1 MRSPGLRITVVFFLA
16 AVAGSRALSAP
27 AGEPVVDSKAEWKAG
42 AAAAKITPRQM
53 MWMAGYSA
61 RKKPAE
67 GVAQDLYAKALA
79 LEDAGGRRLVIVTL
93 DLVSVP
99 RTLRDYVERQCIEK
113 FKLARESLLMN
124 ASHTHCG
131 PELRSAAYD
140 ASQIESARATAD
152 EAYMEQL
159 RSTILE
165 VIGQAIGR
173 LAPAKLDYL
182 HARAGFAMN
191 RRRPTEHGF
200 ANAPNSDGPV
210 DQQVPV
216 LRVTD
221 EKQAVRAVLF
231 GYACHNTTLS
241 FYQFCGDYAGFA
253 QQYLEEEMPG
263 TVAMFITGCGGDQ
276 NPYPR
281 GTIEL
286 CRQHGRT
293 LATAVRAA
301 LETVPKP
308 LAGPLA
314 TAWREVELEF
324 APPPSREQL
333 LVLAAGKPSA
343 EQSHAK
349 TLLEQI
355 AKDGRIRTTY
365 SYPIQVVHF
374 GDDLT
379 LIALAGE
386 VVVDYSLRLK
396 AELAG
401 TNVWVAAYSNDV
413 FGYVPSRRVL
423 AEGGYEAGGAMLY
436 GRLPGPFAPSVE
448 DRIIT
453 PTLEMARRA
462 HP

>member
-1 MRSPGLRITVVFFLA
+1 M
-16 AVAGSRALSAP
+16 
-27 AGEPVVDSKAEWKAG
+27 
-42 AAAAKITPRQM
+42 
-53 MWMAGYSA
+53 
-61 RKKPAE
+61 
-67 GVAQDLYAKALA
+67 
-79 LEDAGGRRLVIVTL
+79 
-93 DLVSVP
+93 
-99 RTLRDYVERQCIEK
+99 
-113 FKLARESLLMN
+113 
-124 ASHTHCG
+124 
-131 PELRSAAYD
+131 
-140 ASQIESARATAD
+140 
-152 EAYMEQL
+152 
-159 RSTILE
+159 
-165 VIGQAIGR
+165 
-173 LAPAKLDYL
+173 
-182 HARAGFAMN
+182 
-191 RRRPTEHGF
+191 
-200 ANAPNSDGPV
+200 
-210 DQQVPV
+210 DQVVPV
-216 LRVTD
+216 LRITD
-221 EKQAVRAVLF
+221 DKQAVRALLF

-253 QQYLEEEMPG
+253 QQYLEEELPG
-263 TVAMFITGCGGDQ
+263 TVAMFMSGCGGDQ

-286 CRQHGRT
+286 ARQHGRT

-324 APPPSREQL
+324 APPPTRDEL
-333 LVLAAGKPSA
+333 LLFAAGKPST
-343 EQSHAK
+343 EQRHAK
-349 TLLEQI
+349 TLLEQL

-401 TNVWVAAYSNDV
+401 SSVWVAAYSNDV

-423 AEGGYEAGGAMLY
+423 AEGGYEAGGAMLF

-448 DRIIT
+448 ERIIT